1 LRAVWCCGNF
11 SFSWLL
17 ERRNEAQVFCS
28 KCGARLTE
36 GTAFCSVCGTPVSGP
51 PLAASAPPTY
61 ASPAIVPAGVA
72 PAYLVAP
79 AAVTLPSPYAG
90 FLLRVVAHLID
101 GIVLGVIFLALF
113 LIGLAFVGIG
123 SMETMVRGMHNGDGE
138 PPVALV
144 LMLIFVFFLSIVAS
158 WIYSAYLESSSNQGT
173 LGKMALGLI
182 VTDLQGRRISFG
194 HATGRFFAKIITGLI
209 PLGIGYMMA
218 GFTEKKQ
225 ALHDM
230 IAATLVL
237 RKN

>member
-1 LRAVWCCGNF
+1 M
-11 SFSWLL
+11 
-17 ERRNEAQVFCS
+17 FCS

-51 PLAASAPPTY
+51 PLAASVPTAY
-61 ASPAIVPAGVA
+61 ASPVMVPAGVA
-72 PAYLVAP
+72 PAYPVAP
-79 AAVTLPSPYAG
+79 VAVTLPSPYAG
-90 FLLRVVAHLID
+90 FWLRVVAHLID
-101 GIVLGVIFLALF
+101 GIVLGVIFGVLF

-158 WIYSAYLESSSNQGT
+158 WIYSAYLESSPNQGT

>member
-1 LRAVWCCGNF
+1 
-11 SFSWLL
+11 
-17 ERRNEAQVFCS
+17 VFCS

-51 PLAASAPPTY
+51 PVAASAPPTY

-72 PAYLVAP
+72 PTYPVAP
-79 AAVTLPSPYAG
+79 AAVALPSPYAG
-90 FLLRVVAHLID
+90 LWLRVVAYIID
-101 GIVLGVIFLALF
+101 GIIRVVIFGVLF
-113 LIGLAFVGIG
+113 LIGLTFVGIG
-123 SMETMVRGMHNGDGE
+123 SMETMVRGMHNGDAE

-144 LMLIFVFFLSIVAS
+144 LMLIFVFFLSIVAW
-158 WIYSAYLESSSNQGT
+158 WIYYAYLESSPNQGT

-194 HATGRFFAKIITGLI
+194 HATGRFFAKMITGLI